1 MNATN
6 NTTII
11 MPAERQTPQ
20 QPAKVKAELAGAAV
34 RSTVI
39 AGATVAKTG
48 ATTTAAVVTGF
59 LSGLFRG

>member
-11 MPAERQTPQ
+11 MPAERVTTQ

-34 RSTVI
+34 RHAAIS
-39 AGATVAKTG
+39 GASMAKTG

-59 LSGLFRG
+59 LSGLFKG

>member
-6 NTTII
+6 NTSII
-11 MPAERQTPQ
+11 LPAERQSPATPANVRAQ
-20 QPAKVKAELAGAAV
+20 LAGAAV

-48 ATTTAAVVTGF
+48 AVTTAAVVSGF
-59 LSGLFRG
+59 LSGLFKG